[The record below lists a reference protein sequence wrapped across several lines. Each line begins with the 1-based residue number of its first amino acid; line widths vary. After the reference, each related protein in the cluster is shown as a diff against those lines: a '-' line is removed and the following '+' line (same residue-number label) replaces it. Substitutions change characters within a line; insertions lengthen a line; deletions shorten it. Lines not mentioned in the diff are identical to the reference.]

1 MQRADIPKKH
11 FALAAA
17 LLLAAGGI
25 ALANLKSGD
34 TFPDLT
40 KFQLEGKLP
49 DSLQGKVVLVDFWAS
64 WCGPCR
70 DSFPAMNE
78 LHKKYADR
86 GLVIIAINVDEKRAD
101 MDVFLKAH
109 PASFTVVRDAS
120 QKLVDLAGIGT
131 MPSSFL
137 LDRTGRVRHVHIG
150 YQGEPTRKEYVK
162 EIESLLA
169 K

>member
-1 MQRADIPKKH
+1 MRLTNFSRKY
-11 FALAAA
+11 FATAAA

-25 ALANLKSGD
+25 ALADMKSGD
-34 TFPDLT
+34 VFPDLT
-40 KFQLEGKLP
+40 KYKLEGKLP
-49 DSLQGKVVLVDFWAS
+49 DSTKDKVVLVDFWAS
-64 WCGPCR
+64 WCVPCK
-70 DSFPAMNE
+70 DSFPTMNE
-78 LHKKYADR
+78 LQKKYADR

-109 PASFTVVRDAS
+109 PASFIVVRDAA
-120 QKLVDLAGIGT
+120 QKLVDLTGIVT

-137 LDRTGRVRHVHIG
+137 LDRAGKVRYLHNGFH
-150 YQGEPTRKEYVK
+150 GEKTKQEYVT

>member
-1 MQRADIPKKH
+1 MQPPKILRNQ
-11 FALAAA
+11 F
-17 LLLAAGGI
+17 LLAAFLLMAVGGI
-25 ALANLKSGD
+25 ALAGLKAGD

-40 KFQLEGKLP
+40 KYKLEGKLP
-49 DSLQGKVVLVDFWAS
+49 DTKDKVVLVDFWAS
-64 WCGPCR
+64 WCIPCR

-78 LHKKYADR
+78 LQKKYADR

-101 MDVFLKAH
+101 MEVFLKAH
-109 PASFTVVRDAS
+109 PADFPVVRDAA
-120 QKLVDLAGIGT
+120 QKLVDLTGIET

-137 LDRTGRVRHVHIG
+137 LDRSGKVRYVHVG
-150 YQGEPTRKEYVK
+150 YQGEPTKKEHVA

>member
-1 MQRADIPKKH
+1 MQLADISRKH
-11 FALAAA
+11 FALATA

-25 ALANLKSGD
+25 ALADMKAGD
-34 TFPDLT
+34 VFPDLT
-40 KFQLEGKLP
+40 KYKLEGKLP
-49 DSLQGKVVLVDFWAS
+49 DSLKDKVVLVDFWAS
-64 WCGPCR
+64 WCIPCR

-78 LHKKYADR
+78 LQKKYADH
-86 GLVIIAINVDEKRAD
+86 GLVIIGINVDEKRAD
-101 MDVFLKAH
+101 MDIFLKMH

-120 QKLVDLAGIGT
+120 QKLVDLTGIGT

-137 LDRTGRVRHVHIG
+137 LDRSGKVRFLHTG
-150 YQGEPTRKEYVK
+150 YQGEPTRKEYVT